1 MPNLDDL
8 KKRIGSVKSTQKI
21 TKAMKMV
28 AAAKL
33 RKAQESAE
41 SSRPYADSMR
51 DLIDAISSGYN
62 PTSTERNLLTGDEN
76 DNVHMLILF
85 TSERGFCGGFN
96 SVVTK
101 SLREK
106 IENLEK
112 ENKTVKIICV
122 GKKGYD
128 ILKRQYSEIITEVI
142 DMREVKTVSYQDAK
156 NISDKIIKMFF
167 DGEFDKCSI
176 FYNKFQSVI
185 SQIPTEQ
192 QVGPIELEEDSSEEK
207 AADQSFFDFEPGES
221 EILVIADESA
231 DVEMGA
237 TDLLGQAEHGPTSPA
252 ILLTSSKQLAY
263 SLEEEINLQLKT
275 LSTADVAGT
284 AWKDYG
290 EIILVDTK
298 EELIRKADEI
308 ASEHV
313 EVLTKDPDYFLNN
326 LQNYGSLFLGSETN
340 VAYGDKVIGTNH
352 TLPTKKA
359 ARYTG
364 GLWVGKFIKTVTYQK
379 CTPQASKMIGE
390 YCSRLCDIEG
400 FAGHKKQADLRVKRF
415 DNK

>member
-33 RKAQESAE
+33 RRAQESAE

-51 DLIDAISSGYN
+51 DLIGAISSGYS

-85 TSERGFCGGFN
+85 TSERGLCGGFN

-106 IENLEK
+106 IENLQK
-112 ENKTVKIICV
+112 ENKTVKIICI

-142 DMREVKTVSYQDAK
+142 DMREVKSVSYQDAK

-192 QVGPIELEEDSSEEK
+192 QIVPIELEEDSSNEGTT
-207 AADQSFFDFEPGES
+207 DQSAFDFEPGES
-221 EILVIADESA
+221 EILDELLPLNFTIQIFKALLESA
-231 DVEMGA
+231 ASEQGA
-237 TDLLGQAEHGPTSPA
+237 RMSAMDNASRNASDMIDNLTLFYNRSRQAVITKEL
-252 ILLTSSKQLAY
+252 I
-263 SLEEEINLQLKT
+263 
-275 LSTADVAGT
+275 
-284 AWKDYG
+284 
-290 EIILVDTK
+290 EIISGAEAV
-298 EELIRKADEI
+298 
-308 ASEHV
+308 
-313 EVLTKDPDYFLNN
+313 
-326 LQNYGSLFLGSETN
+326 
-340 VAYGDKVIGTNH
+340 
-352 TLPTKKA
+352 
-359 ARYTG
+359 
-364 GLWVGKFIKTVTYQK
+364 
-379 CTPQASKMIGE
+379 
-390 YCSRLCDIEG
+390 
-400 FAGHKKQADLRVKRF
+400 
-415 DNK
+415 

>member
-51 DLIDAISSGYN
+51 DLIGAISSGYS

-85 TSERGFCGGFN
+85 TSERGLCGGFN

-106 IENLEK
+106 IENLQK

-128 ILKRQYSEIITEVI
+128 ILKRQYSDIISEVI
-142 DMREVKTVSYQDAK
+142 DMREVKSVSYQDAK
-156 NISDKIIKMFF
+156 NISDKVIKMFF

-192 QVGPIELEEDSSEEK
+192 QIVPIELEEDSSK
-207 AADQSFFDFEPGES
+207 DGTTDQSFFDYEPGES
-221 EILVIADESA
+221 EILEELLPLNFTVQIFKALLESA
-231 DVEMGA
+231 ASEQGA
-237 TDLLGQAEHGPTSPA
+237 RMSAMDNASRNASDMIDNLTLFYNRSRQAVITKEL
-252 ILLTSSKQLAY
+252 I
-263 SLEEEINLQLKT
+263 
-275 LSTADVAGT
+275 
-284 AWKDYG
+284 
-290 EIILVDTK
+290 EIISGAEAV
-298 EELIRKADEI
+298 
-308 ASEHV
+308 
-313 EVLTKDPDYFLNN
+313 
-326 LQNYGSLFLGSETN
+326 
-340 VAYGDKVIGTNH
+340 
-352 TLPTKKA
+352 
-359 ARYTG
+359 
-364 GLWVGKFIKTVTYQK
+364 
-379 CTPQASKMIGE
+379 
-390 YCSRLCDIEG
+390 
-400 FAGHKKQADLRVKRF
+400 
-415 DNK
+415 